1 MNQGLQG
8 ADNIISREFYRLVL
22 SWVKDGDNILNLECG
37 LNFNFEKIISEKRK
51 VSFTSID
58 ILPAKKPPFIKE
70 FIIQNVEEP
79 FLLGEKFDLV
89 TFFELIEHLD
99 KTDILLK
106 NCFNNLKKGG
116 LLIFSFPNLASL
128 YTRIELFF
136 GFQPHILEV
145 SNQRANF
152 GTGFFGKINNLQ
164 DEPIHHLR
172 GITQKAMKE
181 LVCFH
186 GFRIE
191 KIIGYEY
198 RLGKIPSF
206 LSSLASVNIFICK
219 RNI

>member
-8 ADNIISREFYRLVL
+8 ADNILPREFYGVVL
-22 SWVKDGDNILNLECG
+22 SWIKDGDSILNLGCG
-37 LNFNFEKIISEKRK
+37 LNFNFERIIKKERK
-51 VSFTSID
+51 ASFTSVD
-58 ILPAKKPPFIKE
+58 FLPVKKPSFIDQ

-145 SNQRANF
+145 SNQRTNF